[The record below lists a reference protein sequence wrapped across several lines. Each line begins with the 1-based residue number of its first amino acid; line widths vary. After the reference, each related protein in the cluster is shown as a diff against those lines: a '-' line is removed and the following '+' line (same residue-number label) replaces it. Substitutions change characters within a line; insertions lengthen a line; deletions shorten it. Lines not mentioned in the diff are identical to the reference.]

1 MASQVQHWLFKQG
14 TGQNCKKTKLHEG
27 NKQHE
32 KTKLNKDNFAR
43 RYFCRKTNMHE
54 GILSHKGTQLYV
66 DNFAGRVFFAREV
79 QNNSKKSNK
88 DNKNKKKKTTIKIKQ
103 NSNKYK

>member
-1 MASQVQHWLFKQG
+1 
-14 TGQNCKKTKLHEG
+14 
-27 NKQHE
+27 
-32 KTKLNKDNFAR
+32 
-43 RYFCRKTNMHE
+43 MHE